1 MRKRKRETDKIERR
15 MDRGERNKKR
25 VIPEREGTVGYLL
38 H

>member
-25 VIPEREGTVGYLL
+25 EMAEREGTVGYLL